1 MGVGGGGGG
10 AGSQESGAGSPLH
23 EVCRQREWGDVGALG
38 REKRVSPRQREA
50 REAGVESPAAANY
63 SAREEGTDGAATL
76 GEESLQR

>member
-50 REAGVESPAAANY
+50 REAGVESLLHH
-63 SAREEGTDGAATL
+63 TIVL
-76 GEESLQR
+76 GRTVQDMQAC